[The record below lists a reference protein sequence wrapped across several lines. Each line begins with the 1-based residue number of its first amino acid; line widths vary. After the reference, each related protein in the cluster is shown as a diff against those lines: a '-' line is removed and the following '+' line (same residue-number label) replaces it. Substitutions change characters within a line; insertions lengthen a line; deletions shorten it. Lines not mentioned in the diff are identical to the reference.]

1 MKMLLLQENSIT
13 YPYSISRLRR
23 DNPQVSFPRGMP
35 DERLAD
41 WGVYPVSKEEPPDY
55 DPETQTVEEGEPIQ
69 IDGEWSQVWIVRELT
84 AEELKARVPQ
94 SITKRQARQELI
106 EAGLVDAVEAAI
118 DAIQDPTQKAL
129 MLSWWNDSQ
138 TYERDNP
145 ELITMA
151 ASIGLT
157 EEQLDTMFLSASK
170 R

>member
-1 MKMLLLQENSIT
+1 MLKIIDNQIT
-13 YPYSISRLRR
+13 YPYSIRQLRR
-23 DNPQVSFPRGMP
+23 DNPQVSFPREMP

-41 WGVYPVSKEEPPDY
+41 WGVYRVAKVEQPVY
-55 DPETQTVEEGEPIQ
+55 DHETQALEEGQPVQ
-69 IDGEWSQVWIVRELT
+69 IDGVWSQVWNVRSLT
-84 AEELKARVPQ
+84 TEELKSRVPR

-106 EAGLVDAVEAAI
+106 EAGLIGAVEAAI

-138 TYERDNP
+138 TYDRDNP

-157 EEQLDTMFLSASK
+157 EKQLDSMFLSASK

>member
-1 MKMLLLQENSIT
+1 MLLLQENVIT

-23 DNPQVSFPRGMP
+23 DNPQVSFPREMP

-41 WGVYPVSKEEPPDY
+41 WGVYRVTKVAQPVY
-55 DPETQTVEEGEPIQ
+55 NPETQTVEEGEPVQ
-69 IDGEWSQVWIVRELT
+69 IDGVWTKVWNVRDLT
-84 AEELKARVPQ
+84 PEELKARVPQ

-106 EAGLVDAVEAAI
+106 EAGLVGAVENAI
-118 DAIQDPTQKAL
+118 NSIEDATQKAL

-138 TYERDNP
+138 TYDRDNP

-157 EEQLDTMFLSASK
+157 EEQLDAMFLSASK

>member
-1 MKMLLLQENSIT
+1 MLKIIDGQIT
-13 YPYSISRLRR
+13 YPYSIRQLRR
-23 DNPQVSFPRGMP
+23 DNPQVSFPREMP

-41 WGVYPVSKEEPPDY
+41 WGVYPVSKVEPPEY
-55 DPETQTVEEGEPIQ
+55 NPETQALEEGQPVQ
-69 IDGEWSQVWIVRELT
+69 IDGVWTQVWNVRSLT
-84 AEELKARVPQ
+84 TEELKSRIPQ

-106 EAGLVDAVEAAI
+106 EAGLIGAVEAAI

-129 MLSWWNDSQ
+129 MFSWWNDSQ
-138 TYERDNP
+138 TYDRDNP

-157 EEQLDTMFLSASK
+157 EEQLDSMFLSASK

>member
-1 MKMLLLQENSIT
+1 MLKIIDNQIT
-13 YPYSISRLRR
+13 YPYSIRQLRR
-23 DNPQVSFPRGMP
+23 DNPQVSFPRDIP

-41 WGVYPVSKEEPPDY
+41 WGVYRVAKVAHPVY
-55 DPETQTVEEGEPIQ
+55 DPETQALEEGQPVQ
-69 IDGEWSQVWIVRELT
+69 IDGVWTQVWNVRSLT
-84 AEELKARVPQ
+84 TEELKSRVPQ

-106 EAGLVDAVEAAI
+106 ESGFIGAVEAAI

-138 TYERDNP
+138 DYERANP

-157 EEQLDTMFLSASK
+157 EEQLDAMFLSASK